1 MASGAYYT
9 IAVEVIPNWE
19 ENSGQSRR
27 VCPLDGQGEF
37 YPEYR
42 VECNRGALRSAI
54 GSVYLMDVKFTIK
67 PGESIQHL
75 YSYFGW
81 KLNPISR
88 EEAEKLIAEGKLP
101 RVACR

>member
-1 MASGAYYT
+1 MASGTYYT
-9 IAVEVIPNWE
+9 IAVEVIDTEWG
-19 ENSGQSRR
+19 ENSGQNHR
-27 VCPLDGQGEF
+27 VRPLAGQGEF

-42 VECNRGALRSAI
+42 VECNRGAARSAV
-54 GSVYLMDVKFTIK
+54 GSVYLMDVKFSIK
-67 PGESIQHL
+67 PNESIQHL

-101 RVACR
+101 RLTR